1 MLKTISELDDFF
13 LSYMPTASSTGSLRD
28 SRLERMDA
36 MLKRLG
42 NPERSYKTIH
52 LAGSKG
58 KGTTASILAVAINC
72 CHKCGLY
79 RSPHVYDV
87 RERFTLSGAFFP
99 ESDYIDTANEMME
112 RLSSLEFRPT
122 TFELYTAY
130 AYLLFKNAGCEYAV
144 IETGLG
150 GRLDATNTIESIMEI
165 LLPIEMEH
173 TDILGDTIEKISVE
187 KSKIIK
193 RNSIVVI
200 SDVCNEAYSIFEK
213 EAQSLGCPIHSFKNE
228 IRGYEHEEQAEC
240 SITSFSINEE
250 SFTYR
255 TKLRSVEIGKNY
267 ATATLALKCLGLMTS
282 DAVRAME
289 ALRIEGRFEERK
301 VDGRKI
307 VLDVAHT
314 KHSMENLVSAFN
326 MIYERN
332 KTAVVYSSV
341 AGKNYEAMLS
351 VLLDNFNQLIITKAG
366 SFKKSEPEILY
377 AKAMEMKKPDQRV
390 YLIHDEKTAYE
401 HAIRLGKVILIT
413 GSFYLVGEF
422 GGI

>member
-1 MLKTISELDDFF
+1 
-13 LSYMPTASSTGSLRD
+13 
-28 SRLERMDA
+28 
-36 MLKRLG
+36 
-42 NPERSYKTIH
+42 
-52 LAGSKG
+52 
-58 KGTTASILAVAINC
+58 
-72 CHKCGLY
+72 
-79 RSPHVYDV
+79 
-87 RERFTLSGAFFP
+87 
-99 ESDYIDTANEMME
+99 ME

-250 SFTYR
+250 SFTSSEV
-255 TKLRSVEIGKNY
+255 LR
-267 ATATLALKCLGLMTS
+267 
-282 DAVRAME
+282 
-289 ALRIEGRFEERK
+289 
-301 VDGRKI
+301 
-307 VLDVAHT
+307 
-314 KHSMENLVSAFN
+314 
-326 MIYERN
+326 
-332 KTAVVYSSV
+332 
-341 AGKNYEAMLS
+341 
-351 VLLDNFNQLIITKAG
+351 
-366 SFKKSEPEILY
+366 
-377 AKAMEMKKPDQRV
+377 
-390 YLIHDEKTAYE
+390 
-401 HAIRLGKVILIT
+401 
-413 GSFYLVGEF
+413 
-422 GGI
+422 